1 MKNNYL
7 KDFLKSDPF
16 DHSAKTKI
24 NFKNVLKKIT
34 KHHQNNSKKYKK
46 YLNFL
51 KRKNRDLNVIDLFLT
66 TDAFKNDMISSIS
79 EKNILKKVQSSGT
92 SSQLKSKIIL
102 DKQNSF
108 NQRIVLGKIIS
119 TILGNSRL
127 PMIILE
133 SKKLFF
139 RKDKDINAKI
149 AAINGFS
156 NFGKDHFF
164 LLDND
169 KEIDIKGLKKFV
181 SKYKYKKIFIF
192 GFTFD
197 VYNFLVKTLEKKL
210 IKDYLKNSILL
221 HGGGWKKLEDQ
232 KISNSLFKKKI
243 FEKLKIKKIYNY
255 YGMIEQAGSIFLE
268 CSKCNNLRNSIFS
281 DIFVRNKNLKLEE
294 KNKKGIIQILSLL
307 PLSYPGHNLLTSD
320 EGMIIDCSCNA
331 KCFKILGRVK
341 DSEIRGCSNI

>member
-7 KDFLKSDPF
+7 QDFLKSDPF

-164 LLDND
+164 LLNND

-210 IKDYLKNSILL
+210 IKDYLKILFCYMVVDGKNL
-221 HGGGWKKLEDQ
+221 RIKKFQILY
-232 KISNSLFKKKI
+232 LKI